1 MAEQL
6 GRYILDRKIAAGG
19 MAEVFLARQSG
30 PGGFAK
36 VCVIKRM
43 LPTLSED
50 DAFVRMF
57 LDEAKLVA
65 WLNHPHIAQIYDF
78 GEVNGTYYL
87 AMEYVPGATLR
98 AIVKEHTKRGVFIP
112 HHLCAKLVSQSAI
125 ALDYAHNAT
134 DSD

>member
-30 PGGFAK
+30 PGGFEK
-36 VCVIKRM
+36 TCVIKRM
-43 LPTLSED
+43 LPALSDD
-50 DAFVRMF
+50 DAFIRMF

-65 WLNHPHIAQIYDF
+65 NLNHPHIAQLFDF
-78 GEVNGTYYL
+78 GEVDGTYYL

-98 AIVKEHTKRGVFIP
+98 AVVKARTARGLFID
-112 HHLCAKLVSQSAI
+112 A
-125 ALDYAHNAT
+125 
-134 DSD
+134 